1 MDTIIAQIR
10 TLALTA
16 DEPGR
21 ASIYSDLRS
30 LLPDLLSPM
39 DMIMDLFNSHLRVAI
54 VMLGMNTGLFRKL
67 ALHDSVW
74 TPSELAKDLRV
85 DVRLLERILRYL
97 AANGM
102 IEETTVGHFQAKRT
116 TKMLADKRSE
126 AFVLYAFETCGPAS
140 QAVPGFFADNNY
152 DDITDNKNTP
162 FQKAFRTDVTC
173 FEWLAKHPKLFDA
186 LQQVMTGLKS
196 TDWFLNFGLFQQ
208 EAHRAASSQVH
219 LGEDIFFVDVGGG
232 HGHQCIQ
239 LRDKYPHLQGRLV
252 LQDLPEAVNHLP
264 PLDGVRV
271 MAHDIFQPQ
280 TIKGARFYYLRRILH
295 DYPDSQCI
303 QVLQHLATAME
314 SGSRILVDEIV
325 LPDVEAP
332 WQATLADVSLMIS
345 LGGKER
351 TKKQWMELAN
361 RVGLCIEEIHT
372 HDMES
377 STSIIVLRRV

>member
-21 ASIYSDLRS
+21 ASIYNDLRS

-54 VMLGMNTGLFRKL
+54 VMLGMNSGLFRKL
-67 ALHDSVW
+67 ALHDSVR

-152 DDITDNKNTP
+152 ADITDNKNTP
-162 FQKAFRTDVTC
+162 FQKAFQTDVTC

-196 TDWFLNFGLFQQ
+196 TDWFLNFDLFQQ

-239 LRDKYPHLQGRLV
+239 LIDKYPHLPGRLV

-303 QVLQHLATAME
+303 QILQHLATAME

-372 HDMES
+372 YDMES